1 MFVCDLFIKQSN
13 AKCFKKRGDLW
24 TRKKTKA
31 ILIKELCANFLGV
44 KIQTKIKNR
53 E

>member
-13 AKCFKKRGDLW
+13 AKCFKKGAMW

-31 ILIKELCANFLGV
+31 ILIMELCTNFLGV
-44 KIQTKIKNR
+44 KIQTKIENR
-53 E
+53 D